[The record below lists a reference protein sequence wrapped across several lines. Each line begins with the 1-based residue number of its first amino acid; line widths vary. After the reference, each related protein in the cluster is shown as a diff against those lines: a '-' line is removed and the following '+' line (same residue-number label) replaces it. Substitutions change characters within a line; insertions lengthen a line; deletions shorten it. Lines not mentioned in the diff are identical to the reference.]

1 MPLTDEDIIRD
12 LLHRGTPLA
21 PPPVAM
27 ARQVAARQRRR
38 DRRGHVATLAATGAA
53 ATAVGVVAATS
64 GTTPAPSTLI
74 PAHQHSIRL
83 TAAQRELFRLGS
95 AAARQPAGQGRYAV
109 MSTES
114 FDDKVLE
121 TKDTSVI
128 DRRSGNMW
136 SYQKGSDGAPSGTGP
151 VSRHYSP
158 AAAQF
163 AAMPASPAR
172 LRAALIAQWDAQNL
186 PARAQE
192 RRLARLRHGLKL
204 KPGIRH
210 SAADKVFQQASNLLW
225 NPLIG
230 PDLRSALYRVL
241 AATPGVRVRS
251 SARDILGRRAV
262 EISRTD
268 DSGFPGGRSDKIT
281 YATFESPATGAV
293 LESLTIYPPN
303 SGLVTQQDPSGTATD
318 VEAHVYLS
326 VTSSDTIPPDPYGR
340 RARTCRFSDCG
351 RAGTRKG

>member
-12 LLHRGTPLA
+12 LLHRGTPPA
-21 PPPVAM
+21 PPPVSM

-38 DRRGHVATLAATGAA
+38 DRRGHVATLTATGVV

-64 GTTPAPSTLI
+64 GPAPVPTLLHR
-74 PAHQHSIRL
+74 PHQPLIRL
-83 TAAQRELFRLGS
+83 TAAQRELFRLSS

-158 AAAQF
+158 TAAQF
-163 AAMPASPAR
+163 AAMPTSPVA

-186 PARAQE
+186 PARAE
-192 RRLARLRHGLKL
+192 EHRLARLRRRPGPEPKS
-204 KPGIRH
+204 GIRH

-230 PDLRSALYRVL
+230 PRLRSALYKVL
-241 AATPGVRVRS
+241 AATPGVQVRP

-318 VEAHVYLS
+318 VEAYVYLS
-326 VTSSDTIPPDPYGR
+326 ITRSNTVPPSPY
-340 RARTCRFSDCG
+340 
-351 RAGTRKG
+351 TR

>member
-12 LLHRGTPLA
+12 LLHRGTPPAA
-21 PPPVAM
+21 PPVSL

-38 DRRGHVATLAATGAA
+38 DRAGRVTSLAATGAAA
-53 ATAVGVVAATS
+53 ATAVGVVAATT
-64 GTTPAPSTLI
+64 GHPPARTPGRGHHHVTR
-74 PAHQHSIRL
+74 PAIRL
-83 TAAQRELFRLGS
+83 TATQRELFQLSS
-95 AAARQPAGQGRYAV
+95 AAARQPAGRGRYVV

-114 FDDKVLE
+114 FDDKILE

-128 DRRSGNMW
+128 DGRSGNLW
-136 SYQKGSDGAPSGTGP
+136 SYQKGSNGAPSGAGP

-158 AAAQF
+158 TAAQF
-163 AAMPASPAR
+163 AAMPVSPDR

-186 PARAQE
+186 PTRAEQ
-192 RRLARLRHGLKL
+192 RKLALLRHGLKL
-204 KPGIRH
+204 KSGIRH

-230 PDLRSALYRVL
+230 PGLRSALYKVL
-241 AATPGVRVRS
+241 AATPGVKVRL

-281 YATFESPATGAV
+281 YATFESPGAGAV
-293 LESLTIYPPN
+293 LESLIVYPPN

-318 VEAHVYLS
+318 VEAYVYLS
-326 VTSSDTIPPDPYGR
+326 IARSSTVPPDPY
-340 RARTCRFSDCG
+340 
-351 RAGTRKG
+351 TR